1 MALLGVIEEI
11 TSAFQ
16 LLSFSAGK
24 QTQVLSL
31 FLCIMQCGYLIQFVL
46 LMWKGAAVLCQIP
59 GYSWERSST
68 QLIQGLDTS
77 CALAFQGEGRSQ
89 VSCQIFNS
97 DVTCSS
103 LEKRVFIMTTADFS
117 RPP

>member
-68 QLIQGLDTS
+68 HFIQGPDTS

-103 LEKRVFIMTTADFS
+103 LEKIVFIMTTADFS